1 LHKVRRAKPS
11 ELRRL
16 RAILEHQLG
25 ISGIGEKVFPE
36 GVLLKISRNTGKI
49 REILAPTGETIATVL
64 ASTYTFNL
72 KLPAAKIIHE
82 NIPPPKLRVVIANE
96 IAEDLV
102 TYGNSAFA
110 KHILY
115 VDEDLRA
122 GSEALVADE
131 NDNLLCVGRLILS
144 PDEIIHFITGPAVK
158 LRECVR

>member
-1 LHKVRRAKPS
+1 MHKVRKAKPS

-25 ISGIGEKVFPE
+25 VSGISEKVFPE
-36 GVLLKISRNTGKI
+36 GILLKISRNTGKI
-49 REILAPTGETIATVL
+49 REILAPTGEIIATVL

-72 KLPAAKIIHE
+72 RLPAAKVIHE
-82 NIPPPKLRVVIANE
+82 TIPPPKLRVVIANE

-102 TYGNSAFA
+102 MYGNSVFA
-110 KHILY
+110 KHILH

-122 GSEALVADE
+122 GSEALVVDE

-158 LRECVR
+158 LRECVK

>member
-1 LHKVRRAKPS
+1 MHKVRRAKPS

>member
-1 LHKVRRAKPS
+1 LHKVRKARPS

-16 RAILEHQLG
+16 RAILEYQLG
-25 ISGIGEKVFPE
+25 VSGIGEKVFPE

-49 REILAPTGETIATVL
+49 REVLTPAGKTIATVL

-72 KLPAAKIIHE
+72 KLLAARVIHE
-82 NIPPPKLRVVIANE
+82 LIPPPRLRVTVVNE
-96 IAEDLV
+96 IAEDLI
-102 TYGNSAFA
+102 TYGSSAFA
-110 KHILY
+110 RHIIE
-115 VDEDLRA
+115 VDHDLRA
-122 GSEALVADE
+122 GSETLVVDE

>member
-1 LHKVRRAKPS
+1 LHKVRKAKPS

-25 ISGIGEKVFPE
+25 VSGIGEKVFPE

-49 REILAPTGETIATVL
+49 REILAPTGEVIATVL

-72 KLPAAKIIHE
+72 KLLAAKIIHE
-82 NIPPPKLRVVIANE
+82 TVPPPKLRVIIANE

-102 TYGNSAFA
+102 TYGNTVFA

-122 GSEALVADE
+122 GSEALVVDE

-158 LRECVR
+158 LRECVK

>member
-1 LHKVRRAKPS
+1 LHKVRKAKPS

-25 ISGIGEKVFPE
+25 VSGIGEKVFPE

-82 NIPPPKLRVVIANE
+82 NIPPPKLRVVVANE

-122 GSEALVADE
+122 GSEALVVDE

-158 LRECVR
+158 LRECVG